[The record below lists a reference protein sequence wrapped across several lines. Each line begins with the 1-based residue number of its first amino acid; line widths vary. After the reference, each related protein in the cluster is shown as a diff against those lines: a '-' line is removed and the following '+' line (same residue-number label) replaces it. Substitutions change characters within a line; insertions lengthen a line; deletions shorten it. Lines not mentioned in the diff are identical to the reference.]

1 VRSACEMF
9 GPEYLR
15 PPNENDTTRL
25 LAIAEQRGF
34 PRMLGSVDCMHW
46 KWKIVLQLIKACTV
60 VM

>member
-1 VRSACEMF
+1 MF